1 MKISKNKLNLALARK
16 QWNQRDLRDNAV
28 VSSQTTLNI
37 NKGKE
42 VMPATA
48 GRIAAALGVDVTEII
63 EQEESTMYQYFHKL
77 RVRFAELEMKQ
88 GEVAKRANMAESTL
102 TARMTGRLPWNGDEI
117 ARVAKVLDIPA
128 DQIGAFFFVDAPKE
142 YRKKVG

>member
-1 MKISKNKLNLALARK
+1 
-16 QWNQRDLRDNAV
+16 
-28 VSSQTTLNI
+28 
-37 NKGKE
+37 
-42 VMPATA
+42 
-48 GRIAAALGVDVTEII
+48 
-63 EQEESTMYQYFHKL
+63 MYQPFHKL

-117 ARVAKVLDIPA
+117 ARMTGRLPWNGDEIARVAKVLDIPT

-142 YRKKVG
+142 YKKGA

>member
-1 MKISKNKLNLALARK
+1 
-16 QWNQRDLRDNAV
+16 
-28 VSSQTTLNI
+28 
-37 NKGKE
+37 
-42 VMPATA
+42 
-48 GRIAAALGVDVTEII
+48 
-63 EQEESTMYQYFHKL
+63 MYKYFHKL

-117 ARVAKVLDIPA
+117 ARVAKALDIPT

-142 YRKKVG
+142 YKKKGASAPGAPLSSGYHDAIADAFKPKG

>member
-1 MKISKNKLNLALARK
+1 
-16 QWNQRDLRDNAV
+16 
-28 VSSQTTLNI
+28 
-37 NKGKE
+37 
-42 VMPATA
+42 
-48 GRIAAALGVDVTEII
+48 
-63 EQEESTMYQYFHKL
+63 MYQYFHKL

-142 YRKKVG
+142 YKKKGA

>member
-1 MKISKNKLNLALARK
+1 
-16 QWNQRDLRDNAV
+16 
-28 VSSQTTLNI
+28 
-37 NKGKE
+37 
-42 VMPATA
+42 
-48 GRIAAALGVDVTEII
+48 
-63 EQEESTMYQYFHKL
+63 MYQYFHKL

-142 YRKKVG
+142 YKKKDLHQNAIFFPIMEPSRNQTGTTTEPSWNHSIV